1 MYKRLVLVLACCLYA
16 MTLFVL
22 PVGAS
27 RITSGPPWVQDVDL
41 LRVVVL
47 DVSGSMDEADTK
59 GLNRLDTARKEI
71 QEALTQL
78 PADTRTPVVLV
89 PFSDKVQG
97 DSERIY
103 TSTKDLRDALVQIKP
118 KGATNIA
125 AGLSSAIERIYQLGL
140 AKNLVIYLYSDGEHN
155 CGSKTLVTKQ
165 EENLDKLFG
174 FRASKGLSQTV
185 VVKRWGGVIGKLVA
199 NLQKNPHV
207 KVVDAGQLELRTVTL
222 VPSVKL
228 RALEW
233 HDVASGLARI
243 QLDVAVTNRSG
254 ITLPEKTAIKL
265 SCTLPGCRWVNEPS
279 ITVTGPVQ
287 AKTFDLLMKLEPQKL
302 NATKDYSLPL
312 RFHCPSEATTDRGL
326 LLLVVNPI
334 QVFCVLPA
342 GQLRSQVNISAR
354 LSKRGEPRWENLGQC
369 IAAWP
374 VSLQLETTTV
384 PSIPWSEP
392 IKWNVYGLDGVKVTT
407 EAPIVLQGGPMTVN
421 VNLTK
426 RIPLDQVIQGKTV
439 KIQIELRTTDKPK
452 TLTLSS
458 MRVLLTVQ
466 IDLPATQIT
475 RIDQQIS
482 YVGKPQWADLTAGL
496 VTVPLKLAIRV
507 HGILAPGTTVGL
519 LPCKDVVR
527 VDGTPVTIHSGQ
539 QTVDILLTGKVDSA
553 GSPVKWPLRLK
564 PPPSLSRIRYLEPPP
579 VTVSFVAP
587 RPAQV
592 VLGSDAGFLTRCAYQ
607 GDEPQQVVLGY
618 GCVKLVGSYAQH
630 ATAGLRIKGML
641 LGHLVGDGFSKVG
654 ADDWVS
660 WSMQPKDPATD
671 VRLWYDVA
679 VSGDLV
685 VLPENAA
692 PGAVLGSVIGMTVT
706 YEALYKK
713 VVLYL
718 TVGLV
723 AVLIGTILFWLARN
737 MSPGLA
743 SE

>member
-1 MYKRLVLVLACCLYA
+1 MYKRLVLILACCLFA
-16 MTLFVL
+16 IESMLL
-22 PVGAS
+22 PVSA
-27 RITSGPPWVQDVDL
+27 RITDSAPRVKQDIDL

-47 DVSGSMDEADTK
+47 DVSDSMNRADTK
-59 GLNRLDTARKEI
+59 GLSRLDTARKEI

-78 PADTRTPVVLV
+78 PAGTKTPVVLI
-89 PFSDKVQG
+89 PFSNKVWD
-97 DSERIY
+97 DSEHIY
-103 TSTKDLRDALVQIKP
+103 TSTQDLKDRLVGIKP

-125 AGLSSAIERIYQLGL
+125 AGLGKAVERIRQLGL

-199 NLQKNPHV
+199 NLQKNPNV

-222 VPSVKL
+222 APSVKL

-233 HDVASGLARI
+233 HDAASGLARI
-243 QLDVAVTNRSG
+243 QMDVAVANRSG
-254 ITLPEKTAIKL
+254 ITLPGKTAIKL
-265 SCTLPGCRWVNEPS
+265 SCALPGCRWVNEPS
-279 ITVTGPVQ
+279 ITITGPIQ
-287 AKTFDLLMKLEPQKL
+287 AKTFDLLIKLEPQKL
-302 NATKDYSLPL
+302 NVAKDYSLPL

-334 QVFCVLPA
+334 QVFCILPA
-342 GQLRSQVNISAR
+342 GRLRSQVNISAK
-354 LSKRGEPRWENLGQC
+354 LSKRGEPRWEDMGQC

-374 VSLQLETTTV
+374 MSLQLDTTTA
-384 PSIPWSEP
+384 PSVPWSEP
-392 IKWNVYGLDGVKVTT
+392 IKWHVYGLDGVKVTT
-407 EAPIVLQGGPMTVN
+407 KTPIVLQGGPSTVN

-426 RIPLDQVIQGKTV
+426 RIPLDQVIRGKTV

-458 MRVLLTVQ
+458 MRMLLTVQ

-475 RIDQQIS
+475 RIDPRIS

-496 VTVPLKLAIRV
+496 VTVPVRLDLRV
-507 HGILAPGTTVGL
+507 HGILAPGATVGL

-539 QTVDILLTGKVDSA
+539 QAVDILLTGKVDSA

-564 PPPSLSRIRYLEPPP
+564 PPPSLSRIRYLESPP
-579 VTVSFVAP
+579 VIVSFVAP

-592 VLGSDAGFLTRCAYQ
+592 VLVGDAGILTRCAYQ
-607 GDEPQQVVLGY
+607 GDEPQQAVLGY
-618 GCVKLVGSYAQH
+618 GCVRLLGNCAQY

-641 LGHLVGDGFSKVG
+641 LGHLGGDGFSKVG
-654 ADDWVS
+654 ADDWVN
-660 WSMQPKDPATD
+660 WSMQPKDSATD
-671 VRLWYDVA
+671 VRLWHDVA
-679 VSGDLV
+679 ISGDLV

-723 AVLIGTILFWLARN
+723 AVLVGTILFWLARN